1 MKRNFVVRGFQ
12 FDGPSH
18 EPIDVKLVV
27 GDHGWRLDFGD
38 DEPIWIVPELSGWT
52 LFTNSE
58 RSQIIVIRFAR
69 GGLKTL
75 RDVVLLSGFLVLGC
89 ERPEED
95 EGLITTVV
103 LARVHKRQR
112 RKTAQVLLRE
122 SQGWIYDLTTTT
134 GKPLTVNVR
143 RRLEATHQL
152 ISDDATFGDAPIAL
166 VKTHGKWSLDVNG
179 ILSVPMYA
187 GPAGKIDESSI
198 DPEDELVVYNCA
210 EQSPSGVN
218 SFRSTKELSIIGF
231 GCLEE
236 GIPAYVVCTVGSAGG
251 TLSYNT
257 THRQSI
263 TVTRKNGHDSVVLR
277 RIRKEPR

>member
-1 MKRNFVVRGFQ
+1 MRGFQ
-12 FDGPSH
+12 FDGSSR
-18 EPIDVKLVV
+18 EPLDVELVV

-38 DEPIWIVPELSGWT
+38 DEPTWIVPELSGWT

-69 GGLKTL
+69 GGLRTL
-75 RDVVLLSGFLVLGC
+75 GDVVLLSGFLVLGC
-89 ERPEED
+89 ERPEEN

-103 LARVHKRQR
+103 LARVSKRQR

-134 GKPLTVNVR
+134 RKPLTVNVR
-143 RRLEATHQL
+143 RRIEATHQL
-152 ISDDATFGDAPIAL
+152 ISNNATFSDAPIAL
-166 VKTHGKWSLDVNG
+166 VKTGARWSLDVNG

-187 GPAGKIDESSI
+187 GAEDKIEESSI
-198 DPEDELVVYNCA
+198 DPDNELVVYNCA

-218 SFRSTKELSIIGF
+218 SFRSTKELRIIGF

-263 TVTRKNGHDSVVLR
+263 TVTRKNGRDSVVLQ
-277 RIRKEPR
+277 RIRKGSR